1 MEMSLI
7 FFEFRNGFFVSSC
20 RFEVRSQDLL
30 EAKALVNQ
38 FDSVYGISHVI
49 KCYAFFNSRDVRF
62 DYVG

>member
-1 MEMSLI
+1 MEMSWI
-7 FFEFRNGFFVSSC
+7 FFEFRNDFFVSSC
-20 RFEVRSQDLL
+20 RFEIRSEDLL

-49 KCYAFFNSRDVRF
+49 KCHAFFNSRDVRF